1 MPFLPTPPT
10 ASKQL
15 HDVTSYKINYA
26 TTDILVGVVHSM
38 LRKKRA
44 SRMGKK
50 DDEDPTALPNTA
62 DQATAKV
69 VGSDYF

>member
-1 MPFLPTPPT
+1 
-10 ASKQL
+10 
-15 HDVTSYKINYA
+15 
-26 TTDILVGVVHSM
+26 M